1 MLIFALLLST
11 ALAGAWAWRLWR
23 ELRAGLASFAGGV
36 EVERATSPGSYW
48 MVIGGNS
55 VVLLIWL
62 VATLV
67 LLLALMEIG

>member
-1 MLIFALLLST
+1 
-11 ALAGAWAWRLWR
+11 
-23 ELRAGLASFAGGV
+23 V

-67 LLLALMEIG
+67 LLLAVMEIG